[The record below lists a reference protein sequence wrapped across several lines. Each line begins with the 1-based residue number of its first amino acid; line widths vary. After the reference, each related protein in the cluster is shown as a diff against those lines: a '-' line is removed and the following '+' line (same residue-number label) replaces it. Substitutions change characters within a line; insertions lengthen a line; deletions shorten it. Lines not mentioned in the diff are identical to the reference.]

1 MNENGVRKNDSKAL
15 VQVHRGL
22 PSMAVESESEQ
33 LVGGAERNFAYMQMG
48 MGRRRRGRG
57 GRSAAPRP
65 SPF

>member
-1 MNENGVRKNDSKAL
+1 MR
-15 VQVHRGL
+15 RGL

-33 LVGGAERNFAYMQMG
+33 LVSGAERNFAYMQMG

-57 GRSAAPRP
+57 SRGTVPHP